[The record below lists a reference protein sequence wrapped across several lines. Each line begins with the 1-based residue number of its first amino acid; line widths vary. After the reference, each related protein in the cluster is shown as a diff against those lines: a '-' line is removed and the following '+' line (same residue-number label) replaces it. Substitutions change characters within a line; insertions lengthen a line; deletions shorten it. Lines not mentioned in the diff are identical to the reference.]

1 MKEPDKT
8 KISITDNG
16 IGIREEMKWLI
27 MSGTRNE
34 KSDVSRGLGIG
45 LTLVHHII
53 EKVNGTII
61 PENNEPGDY
70 IKATKVNILLQ

>member
-1 MKEPDKT
+1 
-8 KISITDNG
+8 
-16 IGIREEMKWLI
+16 